1 MGAVMALAAVLLV
14 VILATTTFTARRL
27 GFSVEDEIT
36 AVFCGSKKSLANGIP
51 MAKILFA
58 GHPGAG
64 PAGAAADGLS
74 PVAADRMLSD
84 RLALRQPRRAA
95 RRRRRPRLSFTA

>member
-1 MGAVMALAAVLLV
+1 MALAAVLLL

-58 GHPGAG
+58 GHPALGLLVLPLMVYHQLQLIVCSVIASRYASRDALPEGAT
-64 PAGAAADGLS
+64 A
-74 PVAADRMLSD
+74 
-84 RLALRQPRRAA
+84 RA
-95 RRRRRPRLSFTA
+95 